1 VLRTQEARL
10 YAREILAVPFK
21 SKSQWRKFFAN
32 PRLRKYAKEWAKKT
46 ASYKSLPRRAR
57 KRGK

>member
-1 VLRTQEARL
+1 
-10 YAREILAVPFK
+10 VPFK
-21 SKSQWRKFFAN
+21 SKSQWRMFFAN